1 MLKISGSLIQAF
13 NICPRQAW
21 LLSRQ
26 LTADQQNTYLDIGR
40 LISEE
45 SFSREKK
52 EIYIPD
58 LAAKIDYVKRRD
70 GEFFVAEVKKSS
82 ATMQSG
88 IVQLKYYLYLL
99 DKKGIKAKG
108 LIKIPKEKKSMEIE
122 LTEKD
127 KEHIE
132 NKIDKL
138 TVLLSQNEPPKP
150 IKIKYCRHC
159 AHFEF
164 CFS

>member
-1 MLKISGSLIQAF
+1 LNIAPSIYNAF

-58 LAAKIDYVKRRD
+58 LAAKIDYVKKRD

-88 IVQLKYYLYLL
+88 IMQLKYYLYLL
-99 DKKGIKAKG
+99 DKKGIQAKG
-108 LIKIPKEKKSMEIE
+108 LIKIPKEKKAW
-122 LTEKD
+122 
-127 KEHIE
+127 
-132 NKIDKL
+132 KL
-138 TVLLSQNEPPKP
+138 S
-150 IKIKYCRHC
+150 
-159 AHFEF
+159 
-164 CFS
+164 

>member
-1 MLKISGSLIQAF
+1 MNIAPSIYNAF

-58 LAAKIDYVKRRD
+58 LAAKIDYVKKRD

-82 ATMQSG
+82 GTMQSG
-88 IVQLKYYLYLL
+88 IMQLKYYLYLL
-99 DKKGIKAKG
+99 DKKGIQAKG

-132 NKIDKL
+132 NQIDKL
-138 TVLLSQNEPPKP
+138 SVILSQNEPPKP

>member
-1 MLKISGSLIQAF
+1 MIPPSIYNAF
-13 NICPRQAW
+13 NICSRQAW

-26 LTADQQNTYLDIGR
+26 LTADQENTYLDIGR

-58 LAAKIDYVKRRD
+58 LAAKIDYVKNKD
-70 GEFFVAEVKKSS
+70 GQFFVAEIKKSS

-88 IVQLKYYLYLL
+88 IEQLKYYLYLL
-99 DKKGIKAKG
+99 EKKGIKAKG
-108 LIKIPKEKKSMEIE
+108 LIKIPKEKKSKEIE
-122 LTEKD
+122 LNDEDKKHIVEKL
-127 KEHIE
+127 KCLEE
-132 NKIDKL
+132 
-138 TVLLSQNEPPKP
+138 LLSQKEPPKP
-150 IKIKYCRHC
+150 AKIKYCTKC
-159 AHFEF
+159 AHYEF